1 MKTTSSSTRSFDGLI
16 VAKEPVQFSQEEL
29 DFLLD
34 NIEHLSPEEASELLQ
49 ITQVLEEREFA
60 HKCRD
65 DLIEFCKA
73 MQEGYKV
80 GTHHRHLAS
89 LLMDCEKGEKDR
101 VTVSIAPRHGK
112 SQMTSIFFA
121 AWFLGKNPN
130 KQVMLVSHTAD
141 LAVDFGRKVRN
152 LFDTPEYQRI
162 FPGVHLAVD
171 SKSAGRWNT
180 NKGGV
185 FYATGVGSSLAGRGA
200 DLLIVDDPHSE
211 QDMLAGNFDSLE
223 TAYKWFLIGARTR
236 LMPGGRVVVVAC
248 MTGDTRVLMGDGKE
262 KELQYITPGDMV
274 MSYNGTNLSPQ
285 KVLNWINHGSDHVYT
300 IRLNNGN
307 LIKANARHPFLVIRD
322 GVELWVRV
330 QGLKVGDN
338 LASLKGV
345 IGSQNLKAQQ
355 VDAKYVKTACN
366 VTEKKLGWV
375 QSYLNQSL
383 AKLKGVLGLQDLKA
397 QAISA
402 PHAYLGSATIEKTP
416 NLHIKSADI
425 GVSGRV
431 WSVAQPN
438 VVSRLEQKA
447 CAPAITTNIIGLP
460 VRVDSPPTNS
470 ETPDLNTGM
479 EYLSKNTTACW
490 SSRGENAQFAKS
502 PLAKQTYQKHGTGDS
517 PSTTATILSGYE
529 PYCAT
534 FATSWSV
541 LESTKKDYDVELG
554 TYELTPAQILSIE
567 YCGEEDVFDIE
578 VEKTE
583 NFIANGVVSHN
594 TRWHKSDLI
603 GKLINDMAKDSE
615 VDQYH
620 VVEFPAILHEN
631 TENEK
636 ALWPEFFDL
645 EALRRTRSTM
655 PAYQWNAQYQQN
667 PTGDTSSICKREW
680 WRKWEDEQPPRCEYI
695 IQAIDAAAELN
706 NRSDY
711 TSITTW
717 GVFWNDETAMNNII
731 LLNAVRERME
741 FPELKEKVLE
751 EYNYWQP
758 DSCLVEKK
766 SSGTALYQELRRM
779 GVPVGEYTPHRG
791 SINNPNNKYV
801 RLNAVIDMVREG
813 IVWVPHTRWAE
824 QLVEELAEFPYGDHD
839 DAVDTT
845 IMALM
850 RFRQGGF
857 AQLSTDQKDEP
868 PMFRRRSAYY

>member
-1 MKTTSSSTRSFDGLI
+1 MKTTSSNVRSLDGLI
-16 VAKEPVQFSQEEL
+16 VAKEPVQFSEEEL
-29 DFLLD
+29 DFLLE
-34 NIEHLSPEEASELLQ
+34 NIEHLDDEEAEELLQ

-60 HKCRD
+60 RKCRD

-80 GTHHRHLAS
+80 GAHHRRLAS
-89 LLMDCEKGEKDR
+89 LLMDCESGEKDR

-121 AWFLGKNPN
+121 AWFLGRNPN

-152 LFDTPEYQRI
+152 LFDTPEYQKI
-162 FPGVHLAVD
+162 FPGVSLAVD

-248 MTGDTRVLMGDGKE
+248 MTGDTRVMMADGME
-262 KELQYITPGDMV
+262 KELKSIREGDIV
-274 MSYNGTNLSPQ
+274 MSYDGSTVVPK
-285 KVLNWINHGSDHVYT
+285 KVLNWINHGSDHIYT

-307 LIKANARHPFLVIRD
+307 LIKANARHPFLVVRD
-322 GVELWVRV
+322 GVEVWVRV
-330 QGLKVGDN
+330 RGLRIGDN
-338 LASLKGV
+338 LVSLKDAQG
-345 IGSQNLKAQQ
+345 LPDRKAPAES
-355 VDAKYVKTACN
+355 AKPAYHGTATTEKTQTPLIKTPGTGGNGKENPVVKTGA
-366 VTEKKLGWV
+366 LS
-375 QSYLNQSL
+375 Q
-383 AKLKGVLGLQDLKA
+383 
-397 QAISA
+397 
-402 PHAYLGSATIEKTP
+402 
-416 NLHIKSADI
+416 
-425 GVSGRV
+425 
-431 WSVAQPN
+431 
-438 VVSRLEQKA
+438 QKA
-447 CAPAITTNIIGLP
+447 EDCATTTTVKNTGLMEKADNP
-460 VRVDSPPTNS
+460 QTNS
-470 ETPDLNTGM
+470 EALDSNTDT
-479 EYLSKNTTACW
+479 ESLLKSTTGCW
-490 SSRGENAQFAKS
+490 PSRTENAQSAEN
-502 PLAKQTYQKHGTGDS
+502 LQAKQIPLKHGMVGLQ
-517 PSTTATILSGYE
+517 STTATTQTESELCS
-529 PYCAT
+529 AT
-534 FATSWSV
+534 FATSW
-541 LESTKKDYDVELG
+541 LEVELTKHG
-554 TYELTPAQILSIE
+554 CSEGSSTLEITQSRIESIE
-567 YCGEEDVFDIE
+567 FGGYEDVFDVE
-578 VEKTE
+578 VEDTE

-603 GKLINDMAKDSE
+603 GKLITDMSKDE
-615 VDQYH
+615 GVDQYE
-620 VVEFPAILHEN
+620 VVEFPAILNEN
-631 TENEK
+631 TDKEK

-680 WRKWEDEQPPRCEYI
+680 WRTWPEEEPPQCEYL
-695 IQAIDAAAELN
+695 IQCIDAAAELN

-717 GVFWNDETAMNNII
+717 GVFLNEETGLHNII
-731 LLNAVRERME
+731 LLNSVRARME
-741 FPELKEKVLE
+741 FHQLKERVLE
-751 EYNYWQP
+751 EYNYWEP

-791 SINNPNNKYV
+791 TINNPNNKYM
-801 RLNAVIDMVREG
+801 RLNAVTDMIREG
-813 IVWVPHTRWAE
+813 LVWVPQTRWAE
-824 QLVEELAEFPYGDHD
+824 QLVEEVAEFPYGDHD
-839 DAVDTT
+839 DTVDTT
-845 IMALM
+845 IMALT

-857 AQLSTDQKDEP
+857 VQLSTDHKDEP
-868 PMFRRRSAYY
+868 RMFRRRNGYY

>member
-16 VAKEPVQFSQEEL
+16 VAKEPVQFSKEEL
-29 DFLLD
+29 DFLLE
-34 NIEHLSPEEASELLQ
+34 NIEHLEEEEAKELLQ
-49 ITQVLEEREFA
+49 IADVLEQREFA
-60 HKCRD
+60 HSCRD

-80 GTHHRHLAS
+80 GTHHRHLAN

-112 SQMTSIFFA
+112 SQMTSIFFT
-121 AWFLGKNPN
+121 AWFLGKNPH

-152 LFDTPEYQRI
+152 LFDTPQFQQI
-162 FPGVHLAVD
+162 FPGVHLAID

-236 LMPGGRVVVVAC
+236 LMPGGRVVIVAC
-248 MTGDTRVLMGDGKE
+248 MTGDTPVLMSDGTE
-262 KELQYITPGDMV
+262 KELRSITSGDV
-274 MSYNGTNLSPQ
+274 VLSYNGATLVPK
-285 KVLNWINHGSDHVYT
+285 KVLNWINHGSDHIYT

-307 LIKANARHPFLVIRD
+307 LIKANARHPFLVVRD
-322 GVELWVRV
+322 GVETWVRV
-330 QGLKVGDN
+330 SGLQVGES
-338 LASLKGV
+338 LVSLKG
-345 IGSQNLKAQQ
+345 AQGLP
-355 VDAKYVKTACN
+355 DREAPAESVK
-366 VTEKKLGWV
+366 
-375 QSYLNQSL
+375 
-383 AKLKGVLGLQDLKA
+383 
-397 QAISA
+397 
-402 PHAYLGSATIEKTP
+402 PAYLGTATTEKTQIP
-416 NLHIKSADI
+416 LTESPGT
-425 GVSGRV
+425 GVDGKANP
-431 WSVAQPN
+431 VAKTGALNQQKLGGCAATTTAKHTGL
-438 VVSRLEQKA
+438 LEK
-447 CAPAITTNIIGLP
+447 
-460 VRVDSPPTNS
+460 VDSRPTS
-470 ETPDLNTGM
+470 SGARGLNTDT
-479 EYLSKNTTACW
+479 EFLSKSTTGCW
-490 SSRGENAQFAKS
+490 PNKTENAQSAES
-502 PLAKQTYQKHGTGDS
+502 RLAKQILPKHGTGGLLS
-517 PSTTATILSGYE
+517 ITATTQTKSELCS
-529 PYCAT
+529 AT
-534 FATSWSV
+534 FATSWSETGLMKSDCSEV
-541 LESTKKDYDVELG
+541 LSTF
-554 TYELTPAQILSIE
+554 ELTQSAIESIE
-567 YCGEEDVFDIE
+567 FGGYEDVFDIE
-578 VEKTE
+578 VEGTE
-583 NFIANGVVSHN
+583 NFIANGAVSHN

-603 GKLINDMAKDSE
+603 GKVISDMSKDE
-615 VDQYH
+615 GVDQYH

-631 TENEK
+631 SDREK

-645 EALRRTRSTM
+645 DALRRTRSTM

-667 PTGDTSSICKREW
+667 PTGDSSSICKREW
-680 WRKWEDEQPPRCEYI
+680 WRQWEGEEPPPCEYI
-695 IQAIDAAAELN
+695 IQVIDAAAELN
-706 NRSDY
+706 NRSDF

-731 LLNAVRERME
+731 LLNSVRERLE
-741 FPELKEKVLE
+741 FPELKVKVLD
-751 EYNYWQP
+751 EYNEWQP

-791 SINNPNNKYV
+791 TINNPNNKYA

-839 DAVDTT
+839 DVVDTT
-845 IMALM
+845 IMALT

-857 AQLSTDQKDEP
+857 AQLSTDQVDEP
-868 PMFRRRSAYY
+868 PMFRRRKEYY